1 MSLATQDNA
10 SPVGPFSGVDLSCLL
25 KKTTLESEAVFEA
38 DAGEFEQYGSGMKFE
53 AQDGRTVAV
62 TEDGFSL
69 RFTATLSPGAYAFLM
84 PGHGPDRKR
93 TGTFQLLIDGDP
105 VRFPIGL
112 MGKPL
117 MIPSTA
123 FHISE
128 ARDYEFVLKPTGEPG
143 SVITSMRIERRSV
156 KVMRPPMRKE
166 LLGKHPRLYFT
177 DDDLDNMRARLDHPR
192 VGLFYELP
200 PPLTEK
206 PPPFQTGEGAR
217 NGMAWIALKDH
228 ALAYLIDPT
237 DERLAGILAWLE
249 MATTYGFVGAS
260 LDSGYMMEGLGLTY
274 DWMYPTMSDELRE
287 GVRGT
292 IVRQCEGILPLSM
305 EGRDGSGGCFQAH
318 RCFFANMALSLG
330 AAAIY
335 EDVPEAEQWLA
346 WGLDRLERAVMSAS
360 PDGGWHEGPG
370 YWGFGIPRLFMFTD
384 IYEHC
389 SGLNIPAGD
398 DFFRRQTEWRAQH
411 MFPGLK
417 QTAAFGDVGRDAA
430 VPATKTLLWGAKR
443 YQDPVAMG
451 MAEALNQGPCSDAF
465 NFLWLDEDLPSPAP
479 SEAAPLMSRFDDLGM
494 VLARTSW
501 EDDATYFAITSRP
514 LGGQLQA
521 RLNVEQNFPGGCF
534 HGHPDQG
541 HFILFG
547 RGQELAGD
555 PGYSIK
561 KETKNHNTILVDG
574 CGQYADGEG
583 WPGPN
588 AARAEITEAVTDG
601 DITIATADA
610 THAYPP
616 ELGLTRFE
624 RTMVLAGPGIVL
636 VYDRLA
642 AQEPRTFSW
651 LLHHYGNP
659 PTRTAPETG
668 PVTFVKGEAR
678 MDLVALKP
686 AGVLVETRTYVPES
700 APPCQDPSITPYQG
714 AEETHLVECLHGPA
728 TEATFLVAILI
739 GDKGET
745 PPKIDHASD
754 ELCDTVRIGDT
765 LIAFNRTDSE
775 MSIETPWGEELA
787 TSASA
792 LVASDRNGKR
802 RVVTLPGA

>member
-1 MSLATQDNA
+1 MNAGTSRDNNL
-10 SPVGPFSGVDLSCLL
+10 PVGPFSGVDLSCILE
-25 KKTTLESEAVFEA
+25 KRNLESETVLGAKGRELARHGTGMTFEER
-38 DAGEFEQYGSGMKFE
+38 G
-53 AQDGRTVAV
+53 GRTVAV
-62 TEDGFSL
+62 TRNDFSL
-69 RFTATLSPGAYAFLM
+69 RFKARLAPGPYAFLV
-84 PGHGPDRKR
+84 PGHGPDGER
-93 TGTFQLLIDGDP
+93 TGTFQLLIDGKP

-112 MGKPL
+112 MAKPL

-123 FHISE
+123 FYIPE
-128 ARDYEFVLKPTGEPG
+128 AREYEFVLKPDGEPG
-143 SVITSMRIERRSV
+143 SVIDSMRIERRSV
-156 KVMRPPMRKE
+156 KVNRPPMRE
-166 LLGKHPRLYFT
+166 DLLPKHPRLYFT
-177 DDDLDNMRARLDHPR
+177 DDDLGKMRARLDNPR
-192 VGLFYELP
+192 VGLFYKLP

-228 ALAYLIDPT
+228 ALAYLLDPT
-237 DERLAGILAWLE
+237 DERLAGILEWLE
-249 MATTYGFVGAS
+249 MVTTYGFVGGS
-260 LDSGYMMEGLGLTY
+260 LDAGYLMEGLGLTY
-274 DWMYPTMSDELRE
+274 DWMYPYMSDELRE

-305 EGRDGSGGCFQAH
+305 IGRDGSGGCFQAH
-318 RCFFANMALSLG
+318 RCWFANMALALG

-346 WGLDRLERAVMSAS
+346 WGLDRLERVVMSAS

-370 YWGFGIPRLFMFTD
+370 YWGFGMPRLFIFTD
-384 IYEHC
+384 IYERC
-389 SGLNIPAGD
+389 SGLHIPAGD
-398 DFFRRQTEWRAQH
+398 GFFRRQTEWRAQH

-417 QTAAFGDVGRDAA
+417 QTAAFGDVGRNAEPPD
-430 VPATKTLLWGAKR
+430 TKTLLWGAKR
-443 YQDPVAMG
+443 YSDPVAMG
-451 MAEALNQGPCSDAF
+451 LAEALHQGPCSDAF
-465 NFLWLDEDLPSPAP
+465 NLLWLDEDLPSHAP
-479 SEAAPLMSRFDDLGM
+479 QEAAPLMSRFDDLGM

-521 RLNVEQNFPGGCF
+521 RLNGEQNFPGGCF

-561 KETKNHNTILVDG
+561 KLTINHNTILVDG

-588 AARAEITEAVTDG
+588 AARAEITDAVSDG
-601 DITIATADA
+601 DITIAVADA
-610 THAYPP
+610 TKAYPP

-624 RTMVLAGPGIVL
+624 RTMVLAGPDIVL

-642 AQEPRTFSW
+642 AEEPKAFSW
-651 LLHHYGNP
+651 NLHHYGDP
-659 PTRTAPETG
+659 PTDVSPEEG
-668 PVTFVKGEAR
+668 VATFVKGEAR
-678 MDLVALKP
+678 MDIAALLPSNAHMTVAP
-686 AGVLVETRTYVPES
+686 FDCADSY
-700 APPCQDPSITPYQG
+700 PPNCEQEPQ
-714 AEETHLVECLHGPA
+714 HLVQFHHAPTTDG
-728 TEATFLVAILI
+728 TFLVAILI
-739 GDKGET
+739 GDRGTT

-754 ELCDTVRIGDT
+754 ERCDTVRIGDT

-775 MSIETPWGEELA
+775 MSIETPWGEKLTTPA
-787 TSASA
+787 KV
-792 LVASDRNGKR
+792 LVAEARGDKCSA
-802 RVVTLPGA
+802 VTLPKT

>member
-1 MSLATQDNA
+1 VSQA
-10 SPVGPFSGVDLSCLL
+10 SQHSDLPTGPFSGVDLSCLL
-25 KKTTLESEAVFEA
+25 KKTTLESEVVFEA
-38 DAGEFEQYGSGMKFE
+38 DARALEQYGSGMTFE
-53 AQDGRTVAV
+53 EQDGRTVAV
-62 TEDGFSL
+62 TEDGFLL
-69 RFTATLSPGAYAFLM
+69 RFTAKLSPGAHAFLL
-84 PGHGPDRKR
+84 PGHGPDRER
-93 TGTFQLLIDGDP
+93 TGTFQLLIDGTP

-112 MGKPL
+112 LGKPL

-128 ARDYEFVLKPTGEPG
+128 ARDYEFVLNPDGEPG
-143 SVITSMRIERRSV
+143 SVITGMRIERRSV
-156 KVMRPPMRKE
+156 KVNRPPMRE
-166 LLGKHPRLYFT
+166 DLLGKHPRLYFT
-177 DDDLDNMRARLDHPR
+177 DDDLDTLRARLDNPR
-192 VGLFYELP
+192 VGLFYKLP

-206 PPPFQTGEGAR
+206 PPPFQTGEGVR
-217 NGMAWIALKDH
+217 NDLPWLNFNDH
-228 ALAYLIDPT
+228 ALACLLEPT
-237 DERLAGILAWLE
+237 DERLAGVLEWLE
-249 MATTYGFVGAS
+249 MAATYPAMGAS
-260 LDSGYMMEGLGLTY
+260 LGAGYFMESVGMAY

-287 GVRGT
+287 GVCGT
-292 IVRQCEGILPLSM
+292 IARQCEGILPLSM

-318 RCFFANMALSLG
+318 RCWFANMALALG

-346 WGLDRLERAVMSAS
+346 WGLDRLERIVMSAS

-370 YWGFGIPRLFMFTD
+370 YWGFGIPRLFIFTD
-384 IYEHC
+384 IYERC
-389 SGLNIPAGD
+389 SGLQIPAGD

-417 QTAAFGDVGRDAA
+417 LTAAFGDVGRNAEPPD
-430 VPATKTLLWGAKR
+430 TKTLLWGAKR

-451 MAEALNQGPCSDAF
+451 MAEAMNQGPCSDAF

-479 SEAAPLMSRFDDLGM
+479 QEAAPLMSRFDDIGM

-501 EDDATYFAITSRP
+501 EDDATYFAITSHP

-521 RLNVEQNFPGGCF
+521 RLNVEQKFPGGCF
-534 HGHPDQG
+534 HGHPEQG

-561 KETKNHNTILVDG
+561 KLTINHNTILVDG
-574 CGQYADGEG
+574 KGQYADGEG

-588 AARAEITEAVTDG
+588 AARAEIADAVTDG

-610 THAYPP
+610 TKAYPP

-624 RTMVLAGPGIVL
+624 RTMVLAGPDIVL

-642 AQEPRTFSW
+642 AEEPRTFIW
-651 LLHHYGNP
+651 NLHHYGDP
-659 PTRTAPETG
+659 PTDVSPEDG
-668 PVTFVKGEAR
+668 VATFVKGEAR
-678 MDLVALKP
+678 MDIAALAPSNARMTVAP
-686 AGVLVETRTYVPES
+686 FDCADSY
-700 APPCQDPSITPYQG
+700 PPNCEQEPQ
-714 AEETHLVECLHGPA
+714 HLVQLHHEPT
-728 TEATFLVAILI
+728 TEGSFLVAILI
-739 GDKGET
+739 GDKGTT

-754 ELCDTVRIGDT
+754 ELCDTLRIGDT
-765 LIAFNRTDSE
+765 LIAFNRGDSE
-775 MSIETPWGEELA
+775 MSVTTPWGEELA
-787 TSASA
+787 TSARA
-792 LVASDRNGKR
+792 LVASDSNGKR